1 MSDKN
6 SKVIFRTAMGGYNK
20 NDVNTYIESENRR
33 FASAEQEMR
42 SEQKRL
48 ESELENARLSL
59 KRCET
64 VSESLANAK
73 GELDRLMN
81 ELESTK
87 AELESARA
95 ELERYEGAAEA
106 LVEAK
111 SEISRL
117 KDELD
122 RVNSELAAANER
134 PDTAKDAH
142 GAENESAVN
151 SEEFNS
157 VVAAELLRK
166 AKSASDD
173 ILLRAE
179 VGAREIVE
187 RARKE
192 VIYSR
197 GDIISDAKDIFN
209 AATSELRRSI
219 AICMSDF
226 ITGIKTARGSS
237 GKVTDDALR
246 CDDELSQ
253 RIERMQNELDRAIS
267 EKLAEFDRKSKD
279 GK

>member
-59 KRCET
+59 KRCES

-73 GELDRLMN
+73 VELDRLKN

-87 AELESARA
+87 A

-111 SEISRL
+111 GEISRL

-122 RVNSELAAANER
+122 RAKSELAAANEQ

-142 GAENESAVN
+142 GAENESVGN

-157 VVAAELLRK
+157 VIAAELLRK

-192 VIYSR
+192 VIDSR